1 MRRLAFA
8 LICAFGAL
16 GALSSPVL
24 ARSPAPQPA
33 PGAGAVVDPFTALF
47 GGGSFA
53 PQTSDGR
60 PQAVAV
66 PRETVAFDARY
77 APGTVII
84 ATNERRLYY
93 VLGNGQAIRYGV
105 GVGRPGFE
113 WAGTRFIAHKREWP
127 DWTPPAQML
136 RRRPDLPR
144 HMDGGVNNP
153 LGARAMYLSGT
164 LYRIHGSNEPW
175 TIGQAVSS
183 GCIRMP
189 NDDVV
194 DLYNRVKVGT
204 RVVVTR

>member
-33 PGAGAVVDPFTALF
+33 PAPAPVVDPFAALF

-105 GVGRPGFE
+105 GVGRPGFD
-113 WAGTRFIAHKREWP
+113 WKGVKTVSAMKEWP
-127 DWTPPAQML
+127 DWRPPAEMRL
-136 RRRPDLPR
+136 RQPYLPE
-144 HMDGGVNNP
+144 HMPGGPNNP
-153 LGARAMYLSGT
+153 LGARALYLGSS
-164 LYRIHGSNEPW
+164 LYRIHGSNEPH
-175 TIGQAVSS
+175 TIGSAVSS
-183 GCIRMP
+183 GCFRMR
-189 NDDVV
+189 NQDVI
-194 DLYNRVKVGT
+194 DLYGRVKVGA
-204 RVVVTR
+204 RVVVL